1 MNAITQSIL
10 SAGRAATLQE
20 LVPLFK
26 EIRISR
32 GINQRALDQA
42 SGLADGYVGKLE
54 VGTRGVGVDSINAL
68 LAALG
73 LELMLVPRAIHKHG
87 SASTVPA
94 LPREISRPIEKQK
107 IFRVRRSRKGGFALA
122 STLTARQ
129 RRQNAMKAAR
139 AAGEVHKR
147 KAVQRRAVEKRKA
160 RAVDGVEGAGPSLV
174 RSCRPQG
181 PRPE

>member
-10 SAGRAATLQE
+10 SASRAATLQE

-42 SGLADGYVGKLE
+42 AGLADGLMGKIE
-54 VGTRGVGVDSINAL
+54 VGTRGLGIESCDKL
-68 LAALG
+68 LSALG
-73 LELMLVPRAIHKHG
+73 LELMLVPRVIHKHG

-94 LPREISRPIEKQK
+94 TPREISCPIENQK
-107 IFRVRRSRKGGFALA
+107 IFRVRRGRKGGFALA

-129 RRQNAMKAAR
+129 RRQNAMRAAK

-147 KAVQRRAVEKRKA
+147 KAALRRAVKNRKN
-160 RAVDGVEGAGPSLV
+160 RAIEAAQEATPIS
-174 RSCRPQG
+174 
-181 PRPE
+181 